1 MTSQSTDTILMVTPD
16 HFKYNSEAAETNSFQ
31 QNTIEQERV
40 SSEAWA
46 QFRAIQD
53 RLKEQGVHLIT
64 IDSRADGQETPD
76 AVFPNNWFSTHFDP
90 DTKETSLV
98 LYPMLNPSRRAERQV
113 DKLLAALKQ
122 HSQNPIEI
130 KPENIIDLTYFEEE
144 NKALEGTGSLVLD
157 RIHKIAYASRS
168 PRMDES
174 ILQVF
179 CEKMGYS
186 SAVFSSYNHEE
197 KLIYHTNVM
206 MSIGTDFAVI
216 CSESIRDEEERRMV
230 LDSLKNKSGKKQIF
244 EVTLEQMNKMCCNI
258 LEVQSSNN
266 NTAGN

>member
-186 SAVFSSYNHEE
+186 SVVFSSYNHEE
-197 KLIYHTNVM
+197 KLFYHTNVM
-206 MSIGTDFAVI
+206 MSVGTDFAVI
-216 CSESIRDEEERRMV
+216 CSESIRDEEERRLV